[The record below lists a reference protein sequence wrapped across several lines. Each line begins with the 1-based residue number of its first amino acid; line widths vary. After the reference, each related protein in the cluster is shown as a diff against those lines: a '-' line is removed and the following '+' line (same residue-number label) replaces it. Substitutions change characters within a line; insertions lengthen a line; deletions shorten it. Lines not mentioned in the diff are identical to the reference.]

1 MNRVLLIEDDKDL
14 SYMTS
19 YALQKENLSVDVA
32 GCVKEADE
40 LFSRGAYNLIILD
53 VILPDGLGYEFC
65 KKVRTKSNVPII
77 FLTCCDDEVNVV
89 TGLDLGGDDYISK
102 PYRVRE
108 LVSRINSVLR
118 RNGQTANKEMVI
130 HSGEIKVFTA
140 EHKVLVSGG
149 EIILTSTEYKLLLAF
164 LNAPHQVLTRA
175 LLLEKIWD
183 VEGNF
188 VEDNTLSVYI
198 KKLRLRLN
206 DINESFDYIIT
217 IRGVGYKWNMDV
229 VKL

>member
-1 MNRVLLIEDDKDL
+1 MKKLLLVEDDKDL

-19 YALQKENLSVDVA
+19 YALQKENLSVDIA
-32 GCVKEADE
+32 DCLKKADE
-40 LFSRGAYNLIILD
+40 LFNRESYDLIILD

-65 KKVRTKSNVPII
+65 KRVRTKSNIPVI

-89 TGLDLGGDDYISK
+89 TGLDIGGDDYISK

-108 LVSRINSVLR
+108 LVSRINSALR
-118 RNGQTANKEMVI
+118 RNGQTTNKEEVI
-130 HSGEIKVFTA
+130 CSGDIKVFTSQY
-140 EHKVLVSGG
+140 KVLINDK

-164 LNAPHQVLTRA
+164 LNAPYQVLTRS

-188 VEDNTLSVYI
+188 VEDNTLSVYV
-198 KKLRLRLN
+198 KKLRLKLN
-206 DINESFDYIIT
+206 GISENFDYIIT
-217 IRGVGYKWNMDV
+217 VRGVGYKWNMDV
-229 VKL
+229 VKH

>member
-1 MNRVLLIEDDKDL
+1 MKRLLLVEDDKDL
-14 SYMTS
+14 AYVTS
-19 YALQKENLSVDVA
+19 YALKKENLSVDM
-32 GCVKEADE
+32 ADCLKKAEE
-40 LFSRGAYNLIILD
+40 LFKKESYDLIILD

-102 PYRVRE
+102 PYRVKE
-108 LVSRINSVLR
+108 LISRINAALR
-118 RNGQTANKEMVI
+118 RNVQASKKEEI
-130 HSGEIKVFTA
+130 ISSGDIKVFA
-140 EHKVLVSGG
+140 AQYKVLIKNK
-149 EIILTSTEYKLLLAF
+149 EIVLTTTEYKLLLAF
-164 LNAPHQVLTRA
+164 LSAPHQVLTRS

-198 KKLRLRLN
+198 KKLRLKLTEAG
-206 DINESFDYIIT
+206 ESFDYIST
-217 IRGVGYKWNMDV
+217 VRGVGYKWDMDV
-229 VKL
+229 AKI

>member
-1 MNRVLLIEDDKDL
+1 MKKLLLVEDDKDL

-19 YALQKENLSVDVA
+19 YALRKENLSVDI
-32 GCVKEADE
+32 ADCIKKANE
-40 LFSRGAYNLIILD
+40 LFEKEVYDLIILD
-53 VILPDGLGYEFC
+53 VILPDGMGYDFC
-65 KKVRTKSNVPII
+65 KTVRTKSNVPII

-108 LVSRINSVLR
+108 LVSRINSALR
-118 RNGQTANKEMVI
+118 RNGHTINKEDVI
-130 HSGEIKVFTA
+130 CSGDINVFTSQY
-140 EHKVLVSGG
+140 KVVVSDK
-149 EIILTSTEYKLLLAF
+149 EIELTSTEYKLLLAF
-164 LNAPHQVLTRA
+164 LESPYQVLTRA

-198 KKLRLRLN
+198 KKLRLKLN
-206 DINESFDYIIT
+206 EASENVDYIIT
-217 IRGVGYKWNMDV
+217 LRGVGYKWNMDV
-229 VKL
+229 SKH

>member
-1 MNRVLLIEDDKDL
+1 MSRVLLVEDDKDL

-19 YALQKENLSVDVA
+19 YVLQKEKLSVDVA
-32 GCVKEADE
+32 DCLKEADE
-40 LFSRGAYNLIILD
+40 LFNRGTYDLIILD
-53 VILPDGLGYEFC
+53 VILPDGLGYELC
-65 KKVRTKSNVPII
+65 KKIRTKSNIPII

-89 TGLDLGGDDYISK
+89 TGLDLGGDDYVSK
-102 PYRVRE
+102 PYRARE
-108 LVSRINSVLR
+108 LVSRVNSALR
-118 RNGQTANKEMVI
+118 RNGQTKNKEVVI
-130 HSGEIKVFTA
+130 RSGEIKVFV
-140 EHKVLVSGG
+140 EQHKVLASED

-164 LNAPHQVLTRA
+164 LNAPYQVLTRA
-175 LLLEKIWD
+175 VLLERIWD

-198 KKLRLRLN
+198 KKLRLKLN
-206 DINESFDYIIT
+206 EINESFDYIIT

>member
-1 MNRVLLIEDDKDL
+1 MKKLLLVEDDKDL

-19 YALQKENLSVDVA
+19 YALKKENLSVDIA
-32 GCVKEADE
+32 DCLAKADE
-40 LFSRGAYNLIILD
+40 LFERESYDLIILD

-65 KKVRTKSNVPII
+65 KRVRTKSNIPVI
-77 FLTCCDDEVNVV
+77 FLTCCDDEMNVV
-89 TGLDLGGDDYISK
+89 TGLDIGGDDYISK

-108 LVSRINSVLR
+108 LVSRINSALR
-118 RNGQTANKEMVI
+118 RNGQTTNKEEVI
-130 HSGEIKVFTA
+130 CSVDIKVFTSQY
-140 EHKVLVSGG
+140 KVLINDK

-164 LNAPHQVLTRA
+164 LNSPHQVMTRS

-198 KKLRLRLN
+198 KKLRLKLN
-206 DINESFDYIIT
+206 GISEKFDYIIT
-217 IRGVGYKWNMDV
+217 VRGVGYKWNMDV
-229 VKL
+229 VKH